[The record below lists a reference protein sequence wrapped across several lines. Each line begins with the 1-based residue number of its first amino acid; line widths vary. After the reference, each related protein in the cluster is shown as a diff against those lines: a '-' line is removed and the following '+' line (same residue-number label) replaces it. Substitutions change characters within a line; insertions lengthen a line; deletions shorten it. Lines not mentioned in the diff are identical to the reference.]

1 MHNESQLEEVVKTS
15 KAGKLTKNLNL
26 NTAIEIKHR
35 YIYSRKDDKDETA
48 NLIDELLIRCNQK
61 DYGAVIEFSS
71 LVAHALKLLKES
83 DIAEIQ
89 NSSLS
94 DEDRANEEVRKF
106 NHKHGTNYTMF
117 EFVLNGLQ
125 KKSKKGVNQ

>member
-1 MHNESQLEEVVKTS
+1 MHNESQLETDIKAI
-15 KAGKLTKNLNL
+15 KAGRLSKKPTL
-26 NTAIEIKHR
+26 NTTADFKHR
-35 YIYSRKDDKDETA
+35 YIYSRKDEKDETA
-48 NLIDELLIRCNQK
+48 NLIDELLIKCNQK
-61 DYGAVIEFSS
+61 DFGAVIEFSS
-71 LVAHALKLLKES
+71 LVGHALRLLKES

-106 NHKHGTNYTMF
+106 NQKHGTNYTMF

-125 KKSKKGVNQ
+125 KKPKKGVNQ